1 MNFAKFFRILFNR
14 TPPGDCFL
22 TSKMKKENPK
32 TFTLNFIFGYC
43 SRACAGLKTTVYIFC
58 WFLLSRNHDAIGEK
72 FLLTKP
78 IKLGVNGKR
87 SLCRSI
93 LAIKLI
99 ADFCSFLGYGLSKNA
114 SRGHSIKGEFIS
126 LAKPIV
132 LCTTR
137 KRTLW

>member
-32 TFTLNFIFGYC
+32 TLTLNFIFGYC
-43 SRACAGLKTTVYIFC
+43 SRACADLKTTIDIFC
-58 WFLLSRNHDAIGEK
+58 WFLLSRNHDAMGET

-78 IKLGVNGKR
+78 LGVNGKR
-87 SLCRSI
+87 ILCRSI
-93 LAIKLI
+93 FAIKLI
-99 ADFCSFLGYGLSKNA
+99 ADFCSFLGYRPSKNA
-114 SRGHSIKGEFIS
+114 SRGHGIKGEPVS
-126 LAKPIV
+126 LAKPVV